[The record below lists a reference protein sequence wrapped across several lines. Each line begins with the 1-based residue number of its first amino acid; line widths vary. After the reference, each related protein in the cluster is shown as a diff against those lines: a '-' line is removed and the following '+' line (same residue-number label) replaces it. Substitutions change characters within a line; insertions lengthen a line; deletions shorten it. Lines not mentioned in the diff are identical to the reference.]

1 MKDRV
6 QQHAPSAECHL
17 LLLAVHA
24 RDAGRLA
31 GQELRREVPERR
43 DDARLDQ
50 LDLPPEMAL
59 AGFDLVG
66 QWIAVSRR
74 AAFENVDDIDV
85 VTRKPDVGEQLVE
98 QLACRADERDALLVL
113 VEAGSLA
120 DEHQIGVR
128 VARAEHDLRAA
139 SGECALGAAG
149 NDLAEGAKLVDAGQL
164 SDRSHSFRRNSRR
177 HC

>member
-1 MKDRV
+1 MEDRV
-6 QQHAPSAECHL
+6 QKHAPSTECHL
-17 LLLAVHA
+17 LLLAVHS

-43 DDARLDQ
+43 DDTRLDQ

-59 AGFDLVG
+59 AGFDLVR
-66 QWIAVSRR
+66 QWIPVPRR
-74 AAFENVDDIDV
+74 AAFEDVDDVDV

-98 QLACRADERDALLVL
+98 QLASRAHERDALFVL
-113 VEAGSLA
+113 VKAGSLA
-120 DEHQIGVR
+120 HEHEIGVR
-128 VARAEHDLRAA
+128 IARAEHNLSAA
-139 SGECALGAAG
+139 SCECALGAAG
-149 NDLAEGAKLVDAGQL
+149 NDLAEGTKLVGAGQL